1 MKYFDISTSIDPET
15 ITWNNEVPPV
25 IKWNRRISEGDY
37 VNISSLHINNHTGTH
52 VDAPYH
58 FIESGK
64 RVRQLDLSIFIGKA
78 RVVEINEKTISASLL
93 EESNIQQTDRI
104 LFKTGSSKLY
114 ENKEFSV
121 DFSALDE
128 SGARWLVEHGVK
140 LVGIE
145 YLSIE
150 HFGETSHQVH
160 RILLSNE
167 VAILEGLNLEDIPP
181 GDYRLMALPLKL
193 DATEAAPVRAI
204 LMDINRH

>member
-1 MKYFDISTSIDPET
+1 MKYFDISTSVNPET
-15 ITWNNEVPPV
+15 ITWNNEAPPG
-25 IKWNRRISEGDY
+25 IKWHRRISEGDY

-64 RVRQLDLSIFIGKA
+64 RIHQLDLSIFLGEA
-78 RVVEINEKTISASLL
+78 RVVKINEKTITASLL
-93 EESNIQQTDRI
+93 EESNIPSTDRI
-104 LFKTGSSKLY
+104 LLKTGSSRFYKD
-114 ENKEFSV
+114 KKFRT

-128 SGARWLVEHGVK
+128 GGARWLVERGVK

-150 HFGETSHQVH
+150 HFGETSHRVH
-160 RILLSNE
+160 HILLSNE
-167 VAILEGLNLEDIPP
+167 VAILEGLNLGDIQP

-193 DATEAAPVRAI
+193 DETEAAPVRAI
-204 LMDINRH
+204 LMDINQH